1 MVTAGI
7 DEVGARAREEVQAV
21 LSLVARS
28 HGLTSFPLPSGEEVD
43 LPDVEQAVDVLEH
56 PVHLPAPA
64 KLELVAELLRSAA
77 PPDESQLQRLANSLV
92 REDIDGPERL
102 SAVYDLLEQL
112 REAARGQDA
121 LSRTVDD
128 LHNPEDLPR
137 DLFSRLEA
145 EVHAARLLVLPLCE
159 TGTQDVDGHTAL
171 VVKTTLDTT
180 DRASNYS
187 SIVDPRQWPECPI
200 QSIFFKQ
207 MDPVSP
213 PRPAALGVPDTGEAL
228 TLREVVDFSY
238 GFDPTT
244 ESLMTTD
251 LKFVY
256 FDNDAAPVGC
266 TYDLV
271 KSYGH
276 KVTVDQGYLLVE
288 DLESLGVRRFTT
300 LKQVA
305 FTDRPQQPSGLVCLV
320 WSIMQ
325 ALIVASC
332 VTRGLR

>member
-28 HGLTSFPLPSGEEVD
+28 HGLASFPLPSGEEAD
-43 LPDVEQAVDVLEH
+43 LLDVEQAVNVLED
-56 PVHLPAPA
+56 PVHLPPPA
-64 KLELVAELLRSAA
+64 KLELIAELLRTGA
-77 PPDESQLQRLANSLV
+77 PRGQFQLGRLAGSLV
-92 REDIDGPERL
+92 SEEIDGPQRL
-102 SAVYDLLEQL
+102 SAVDRLLE
-112 REAARGQDA
+112 RAGRAERGRDA
-121 LSRTVDD
+121 FGRTAED
-128 LHNPEDLPR
+128 LHAPEDLFQ
-137 DLFSRLEA
+137 LFHEQIVA
-145 EVHAARLLVLPLCE
+145 TRLLVLPMCE
-159 TGTQDVDGHTAL
+159 AGVQDVDGHTAL
-171 VVKTTLDTT
+171 VVKTTLDTI
-180 DRASNYS
+180 DRADDYS

-200 QSIFFKQ
+200 QSIFFKE
-207 MDPVSP
+207 MDPVTP
-213 PRPAALGVPDTGEAL
+213 PRPAALGDPDTGEAL

-251 LKFVY
+251 LTFVY
-256 FDNDAAPVGC
+256 FNNDAAPVGC
-266 TYDLV
+266 TYDLAH
-271 KSYGH
+271 SYGN

-288 DLESLGVRRFTT
+288 DLESLRVRRFTT

>member
-1 MVTAGI
+1 MVTADD
-7 DEVGARAREEVQAV
+7 DEVGAREEVQAV

-28 HGLTSFPLPSGEEVD
+28 YGLTSFPLPSGEEAE
-43 LPDVEQAVDVLEH
+43 LLEETHAVAVLEQ
-56 PVHLPAPA
+56 PGQVPPPA
-64 KLELVAELLRSAA
+64 KLELLAELLRSTA
-77 PPDESQLQRLANSLV
+77 PPPRPQLERLASSV
-92 REDIDGPERL
+92 VGDAEDV
-102 SAVYDLLEQL
+102 SAVNELLAQL
-112 REAARGQDA
+112 REVQRGQDA
-121 LSRTVDD
+121 LGRTVDD
-128 LHNPEDLPR
+128 LHRRQE
-137 DLFSRLEA
+137 LFSRLDEEIQA
-145 EVHAARLLVLPLCE
+145 SRLLVLPMCE
-159 TGTQDVDGHTAL
+159 TGVQGVDGQPAL

-180 DRASNYS
+180 HRAGDLEP
-187 SIVDPRQWPECPI
+187 IVDPREWPRCPI
-200 QSIFFKQ
+200 QSIFFRQ
-207 MDPVSP
+207 MDPVLP
-213 PRPAALGVPDTGEAL
+213 PQPADLGTPDTGKAL

-256 FDNDAAPVGC
+256 FDNRPATVGC

-271 KSYGH
+271 KSYGR

-332 VTRGLR
+332 VTQALRSEERTDL